1 VPSDTST
8 AAVSKTALWAGRIIS
23 GLVALFLFLGGV
35 SDLAKPAYVMEGMVK
50 YGYPESSVVGI
61 GVALLASVVLYV
73 APPTSVLGAILLTGY
88 LGGAVSTHVR
98 ASDPLGRM
106 LVPVLFAVLTWG
118 GLYLRD
124 DRLRA
129 LVPLRRP
136 RPGAGAP

>member
-1 VPSDTST
+1 M
-8 AAVSKTALWAGRIIS
+8 
-23 GLVALFLFLGGV
+23 
-35 SDLAKPAYVMEGMVK
+35 DLAKPAYVVQGMVK

-106 LVPVLFAVLTWG
+106 LLPVLVAVLAWG
-118 GLYLRD
+118 ALYLRD

-136 RPGAGAP
+136 RSAAGTP